1 MSAGIA
7 ALIARWGFWFLIA
20 YGFAW
25 GELTP
30 RHIAI
35 FVALWLIAWIG
46 LPWFPY
52 GDALFTA
59 FVAVL
64 DVVLVLKIFKGDVSL

>member
-7 ALIARWGFWFLIA
+7 AVIARWGFWFLIV

-25 GELTP
+25 GELRP
-30 RHIAI
+30 RLIAVC
-35 FVALWLIAWIG
+35 VALWVIGWLG
-46 LPWFPY
+46 LPRLAY

-59 FVAVL
+59 FVAML
-64 DVVLVLKIFKGDVSL
+64 DVVLVLKIFKGDVKL